1 MNQYKLIKIRSL
13 IAPGLVICDN
23 REQTKSNFN

>member
-13 IAPGLVICDN
+13 IAPGATIWSKQ
-23 REQTKSNFN
+23 RSNFN